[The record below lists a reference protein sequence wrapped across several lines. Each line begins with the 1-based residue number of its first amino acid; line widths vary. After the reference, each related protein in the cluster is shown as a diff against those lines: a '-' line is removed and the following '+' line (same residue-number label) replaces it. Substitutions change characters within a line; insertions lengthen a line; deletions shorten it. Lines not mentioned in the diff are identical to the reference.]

1 MHVSIRKLFQ
11 YAGYTFACLLLAV
24 MTGCQNTGLGLSVE
38 SAVAPRSVESSN
50 ISLPQDFP
58 DVIPIYRPTMLED
71 VQRSPQT
78 NPTNVTARWSSKDS
92 ANLVVQFYRD
102 RLAQNNWRILLNP
115 TDGDRGTFMGQNRDL
130 LVTVSIQPEAD
141 RTDILLQYVRS
152 PQLLS
157 SNTSSN
163 PTDPDSTSP
172 SSSTTNPG
180 IFSSP
185 GLQIRSSSEL
195 PSQPFSGKFS
205 DFDSIPDPLRSFI
218 KDLSELGILKPKQ
231 GSQFEPN
238 IAVTRRQYVAWLVET
253 SNRIYSDNPSRQ
265 IRLPEA
271 TTDKPIFADVLPK
284 DPDFSA
290 IQALVNTGL
299 ISSNPDPAKN
309 LFKPDDPLTRE
320 TLVLWKVPLDL
331 RRPLPTATIEAVK
344 QAWGFQD
351 SDRIS
356 PVALSAVL
364 ADFAAGDLSNIRRS
378 FGYTIV
384 FQPQKPVTRA
394 EAAAA
399 LWYFGT
405 ATDGR
410 SAQRV
415 LQQERAAAKTPEAQ
429 SGDRTTNS
437 PSPQPSVTNSPS
449 PTPGI

>member
-1 MHVSIRKLFQ
+1 MHGSIGKLFQ
-11 YAGYTFACLLLAV
+11 YAGYGLACLLLMLLA
-24 MTGCQNTGLGLSVE
+24 GCQNTGLGLSVE
-38 SAVAPRSVESSN
+38 SAVAPRSVESN
-50 ISLPQDFP
+50 VSLPQDFP
-58 DVIPIYRPTMLED
+58 DLIPIYRPTILQD
-71 VQRSPQT
+71 IQRSPQN
-78 NPTNVTARWSSKDS
+78 NPTNVTTRWSSKDN

-102 RLAQNNWRILLNP
+102 RLAQNNWRTLLNP
-115 TDGDRGTFMGQNRDL
+115 TDSDRGTFLGQNRDL
-130 LVTVSIQPEAD
+130 LVTVSIQPEGD
-141 RTDILLQYVRS
+141 RTNILMQYVKS

-157 SNTSSN
+157 SNTSGN
-163 PTDPDSTSP
+163 PADPNSTSP
-172 SSSTTNPG
+172 SSSTANPG
-180 IFSSP
+180 IFSSSD
-185 GLQIRSSSEL
+185 LQIRPSSE
-195 PSQPFSGKFS
+195 PSSPPFAGKFG
-205 DFDSIPDPLRSFI
+205 DFDSIPTPLRSFI
-218 KDLSELGILKPKQ
+218 KDLTELGILKPKQ
-231 GSQFEPN
+231 GNQFEPN
-238 IAVTRRQYVAWLVET
+238 IPVTRRQYVAWLVAT
-253 SNRIYSDNPSRQ
+253 NNRIYRDNPSRQ
-265 IRLPEA
+265 IRIPQVA
-271 TTDKPIFADVLPK
+271 TDKPIFTDVPAK

-299 ISSNPDPAKN
+299 ISASPDPAKN

-331 RRPLPTATIEAVK
+331 RRPLPTATVEAVK

-356 PVALSAVL
+356 PEALRAVL
-364 ADFAAGDLSNIRRS
+364 ADFASGDLANIRRS

-405 ATDGR
+405 PTDGL

-415 LQQERAAAKTPEAQ
+415 LQQERAAAKPPEPQ
-429 SGDRTTNS
+429 SSDRTVNS

>member
-1 MHVSIRKLFQ
+1 MHISIRKLLQ
-11 YAGYTFACLLLAV
+11 YAGHAFACLLLVVLA
-24 MTGCQNTGLGLSVE
+24 GCQNTGLGLSVE

-50 ISLPQDFP
+50 VSLPQDFP
-58 DVIPIYRPTMLED
+58 DIIPIYRPTILKD
-71 VQRSPQT
+71 LQRSPLN
-78 NPTNVTARWSSKDS
+78 NPTNVAARWSSKDS
-92 ANLVVQFYRD
+92 ANLVVRFYRD
-102 RLAQNNWRILLNP
+102 RLAQNNWRMLLNP
-115 TDGDRGTFMGQNRDL
+115 TESDRGTFLGQNRDL

-141 RTDILLQYVRS
+141 RTDILMQYVKS

-157 SNTSSN
+157 SNASGN
-163 PTDPDSTSP
+163 PTDPNSNSP

-180 IFSSP
+180 IFSNP
-185 GLQIRSSSEL
+185 GLQIRSRSEL

-205 DFDSIPDPLRSFI
+205 DFDSVPAPLHAFI
-218 KDLSELGILKPKQ
+218 QDLTELGILQPKQ

-238 IAVTRRQYVAWLVET
+238 ISVTRRQYVAWLVAT
-253 SNRIYSDNPSRQ
+253 NNRIYSNNPSRQ
-265 IRLPEA
+265 IRLPQA
-271 TTDKPIFADVLPK
+271 APDRPIFADVPVK

-290 IQALVNTGL
+290 IQALVNAGL
-299 ISSNPDPAKN
+299 ISASPDPAKN

-331 RRPLPTATIEAVK
+331 RRPLPTATVEAVK

-356 PVALSAVL
+356 PDALRAVL
-364 ADFAAGDLSNIRRS
+364 ADFASGDLSNIRRS

-405 ATDGR
+405 LTDGL

-415 LQQERAAAKTPEAQ
+415 LQQERAAAKTPESQ
-429 SGDRTTNS
+429 SSDRTVNS

-449 PTPGI
+449 PSPGI